1 MAHYYRYIA
10 YLLAVAFIVFGGC
23 IREDLSDCGY
33 LTLKFKVSDSREE
46 TNAGTDAVDSAQVYL
61 FDSRGYVRTVEVGDI
76 SKHYT
81 LGFEKSDEI
90 SIAAWGN
97 LRGDSIGIPVMHRGM
112 CQTCTSIKLKKQ
124 GEYCTEP
131 PDLFFASYRSGNTV
145 VDTVILTLERIV
157 SSVTIT
163 GKHILERF
171 GTDTADCYFVI
182 RGTKD
187 GIDFDGKTWGSVAAY
202 KPAVFFDAEHNLKTP
217 VFKILPQAE
226 NEYLTVELY
235 RGNEKLYS
243 THTDSDGKLLRA
255 YAGKQLNIVLDF
267 NREDVSVG
275 IRVIITPWGET
286 WQETVM

>member
-1 MAHYYRYIA
+1 MVRYCRYRA
-10 YLLAVAFIVFGGC
+10 YLLAVAFIVSGGC
-23 IREDLSDCGY
+23 IREDLSDCRY

-97 LRGDSIGIPVMHRGM
+97 LRSDSIEIPGMHRGM
-112 CQTCTSIKLKKQ
+112 CRLCAILKLKKQ
-124 GEYCTEP
+124 DEYCPEP
-131 PDLFFASYRSGNTV
+131 PDLFFASYRSEDTV
-145 VDTVILTLERIV
+145 VDTVIVTLERIV

-163 GKHILERF
+163 GKHLSDSF
-171 GTDTADCYFVI
+171 GIDTAGCYFVI
-182 RGTKD
+182 RSTTD
-187 GIDFDGKTWGSVAAY
+187 GIDFNGEAVGSEAAY
-202 KPAVFFDAEHNLKTP
+202 RPSAYFDAEHNLKTP

-226 NEYLTVELY
+226 NEYLTIELY

-243 THTDSDGKLLRA
+243 THTDSEGELLRA
-255 YAGKQLNIVLDF
+255 LPGEQLNIVIDF
-267 NREDVSVG
+267 SRRNVV
-275 IRVIITPWGET
+275 IKIIITPWGET